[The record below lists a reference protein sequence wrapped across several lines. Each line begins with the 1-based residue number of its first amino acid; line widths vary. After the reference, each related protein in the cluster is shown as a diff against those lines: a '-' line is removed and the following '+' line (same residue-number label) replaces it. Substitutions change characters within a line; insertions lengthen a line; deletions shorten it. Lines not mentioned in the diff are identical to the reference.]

1 MQTRRVRWPGSL
13 KFQSE
18 QDIGSESE
26 RILVIRFSSLGDIL
40 LAAPTLRGIRARFP
54 SAHIDL
60 LVASEYEEAAKLLP
74 GPSQVVS
81 FNRQSGLRGLLRLR
95 SDLAGR
101 YSILVDLQNT
111 PRSAFLRAATFP
123 VIWVKA
129 KRYRFRRWLL
139 IRFKWNLYKKV
150 PPVPLRFLRAV
161 DDLGVN
167 DDGRGADLF
176 LSDAD
181 VSRTEPVLAQ
191 VVGNAKSV
199 VALCPGARHA
209 TKRWPVKRWIDLGRR
224 LCAEGIHVVVVG
236 SENESGLM
244 DSIAHEIPDSQQ
256 FCGQSLIR
264 VAALF
269 QRCSVVVTNDSGLM
283 HLAVGFHR
291 PVVALFGPT
300 VREFGFFPFR
310 AHAAVIEQSLNCRPC
325 SAMGTDKCPK
335 RHFRCMEDTVV
346 DDVYHAVQKLLK
358 VDNP

>member
-1 MQTRRVRWPGSL
+1 M
-13 KFQSE
+13 
-18 QDIGSESE
+18 
-26 RILVIRFSSLGDIL
+26 IRFSSLGDIL
-40 LAAPTLRGIRARFP
+40 LTAPALRGLRSRFP

-74 GPSQVVS
+74 GPSRVVR
-81 FNRQSGLRGLLRLR
+81 FNRHSGLRGLLRLR
-95 SDLAGR
+95 STLAGR

-123 VIWVKA
+123 TIWVKA

-139 IRFKWNLYKKV
+139 IRFKWNLYGKI

-161 DDLGVN
+161 EDLGVN

-181 VSRTEPVLAQ
+181 VRQSEPVLEQ

-209 TKRWPVKRWIDLGRR
+209 TKRWPAKRWSDLGRR
-224 LCAEGIHVVVVG
+224 LRAEGFHVVVVG
-236 SENESGLM
+236 SKSESGLM
-244 DSIAHEIPDSQQ
+244 DSIANEIPGSQQ
-256 FCGQSLIR
+256 FCGQSFVR

-283 HLAVGFHR
+283 HLAAGFHR
-291 PVVALFGPT
+291 PIVALFGPT
-300 VREFGFFPFR
+300 VKEFGFFPFR
-310 AHAAVIEQSLNCRPC
+310 ARAAVIEQSLNCRPC
-325 SAMGTDKCPK
+325 SAMGTDTCPK
-335 RHFRCMEDTVV
+335 RHFRCMENTAV
-346 DDVYHAVQKLLK
+346 DDVYQALQKLLK